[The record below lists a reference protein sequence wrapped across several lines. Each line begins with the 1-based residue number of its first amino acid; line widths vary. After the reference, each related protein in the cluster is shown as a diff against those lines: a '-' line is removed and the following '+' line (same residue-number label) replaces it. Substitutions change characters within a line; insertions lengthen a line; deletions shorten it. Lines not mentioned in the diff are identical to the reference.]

1 METPVRNLC
10 AKFCEMEKEVMEIYP
25 DIFTETSSV
34 CADNKLKRNHPSA
47 ASHGVVLFIRLPKYR
62 QIYRGARALSPGGG
76 SECFYYSV
84 DSDHPQNISISISV
98 LFIWHH
104 IFSCLIGTACCLKNT
119 SCMQ

>member
-47 ASHGVVLFIRLPKYR
+47 ASHGVVLFIRLPRYR
-62 QIYRGARALSPGGG
+62 QIYRGAKIYLPAVGLNVFTIPWI
-76 SECFYYSV
+76 V
-84 DSDHPQNISISISV
+84 
-98 LFIWHH
+98 
-104 IFSCLIGTACCLKNT
+104 T
-119 SCMQ
+119 SSKYKHFH